1 MAPIAQPMEL
11 PSLRRLLALDKDFST
26 FDEKLDHATAIIGQ
40 PDGARHR
47 DDAEDPLLF
56 YKGSPRTEWVLR
68 WLLSK
73 LKADD
78 PEGLS
83 ARSSWFA
90 WQLLRQVL
98 LGLPPAISAKLLNS
112 HGFLSI
118 LEKTLQENF
127 VAPHRDHRL
136 QEEAAV
142 KRRKDGKATRK
153 RKRDG
158 TPVEEPDG
166 SDHED
171 QERLVLFEA
180 VAGATIEI
188 AAACF
193 DEAAS
198 YEKSVAELLKSVLRT
213 TTAQAAHLLRLWLES
228 VHYLVLKAA
237 FAGRV
242 SVDSLLPHVLQIWN
256 ACVADLGSDAS
267 GATERFSHECL
278 VPAIVLL
285 SDIAL
290 EVDTSVDPNA
300 VETGRDIESR
310 ISRSLETLLARH
322 VFIPARA
329 SFFAEAEGRQ
339 VSKPGQ
345 ARPESLDISR
355 LLQPLRAALA
365 GSAEG
370 ISLAPLDSDRHKLF
384 ETVGSLLDIAIRCS
398 QRSTP
403 KKRLDEAP
411 WLQYVFV
418 ALCECIGAPVDSRPP
433 AEVDDGRRAILDQ
446 MLEILSRRKV
456 ALETE
461 VLENLVRSYSGIL
474 APGGGAKDFDQ
485 QLVSR
490 VIAYDGTIFLDT
502 PQTAVA
508 DDVHLSDAIFRAI
521 TAASTGGV
529 VSSLSYVPDAQNDK
543 SGIAPGMKTSD
554 FLKTSV
560 VVPLLKTYAQAR
572 GLIGFV
578 SKWVSQ
584 LDQLS
589 RSGTLMERT
598 VWVEKEIISAV
609 REVLESS
616 LTAKQI
622 FDLLNE
628 HWRRISTCESSSE
641 NDDFS
646 EASASLVIVDALV
659 GGLQSDDTIA
669 SVVTVLQSLQKTLLV
684 LTGVSKEPV
693 TVARALRAISRI
705 HILLRPH
712 QKPQEAR
719 EFTVTILSQ
728 AKEHNVIDAIR
739 ASEKTEAMGVGARG
753 EEAFNLVATLCS
765 DFMGALDLKEP
776 AKDLFNQS
784 AVALFRS
791 NEEIKDR
798 IADGAKRRRTA
809 DPLNVA
815 TARLEV
821 FTLNAAAVLTQFPSL
836 LTLPPLESLKSLL
849 RLLFWHAFGEFSGQ
863 YEAPRGLSYTLVFEA
878 MSDLVLTMQ
887 SSELRDLLFS
897 VLYEALDSE
906 AKLGKSRELG
916 EQLRAFAEIQYLR
929 VPVAAIGRKHREQV
943 LDRVT
948 EMCTVTGKR
957 RANAEAFFRHLSLAT
972 KLMEVPNSKSELAT
986 ESDLLWT
993 IARSMQDNHLT
1004 DLDTLKVLDELVR
1017 LTLQD
1022 AISVKDQ
1029 PRGQQYLEGY
1039 RKMMRRFAREA
1050 SASFQDH
1057 IAELNCFKSGLV
1069 TLKASDLLWDDE
1081 ETYKTMKRYLRTLD
1095 GDLETLLPGAMSS
1108 ISEEETAFL
1117 RAVLAATSDLPIRGM
1132 TRDGYICSIEAKL
1145 LKCVR
1150 KRLGAAETN
1159 TFEQPEASMWVSL
1172 TSAVSNVASPDEG
1185 ECVSAMIYDLWRC
1198 DLSVS
1203 DRHSLL
1209 EATRKALGSLGLD
1222 KRTSLLSQLKF
1233 NPDDEQNWQPALVL
1247 MNVLISSLPDIP
1259 TKDESATQGLNGF
1272 LGQLSSYLD
1281 NVEAI
1286 RDFHAALNCVDTILR
1301 EKHWLVSQWA
1311 IERIIDSLARL
1322 ASSSSPELP
1331 CEQADAIYTRL
1342 CGTTHLILSLH
1353 RTRLG
1358 GRFHVL
1364 MPLLQNLLRCLFTP
1378 DHQTRRGNNDVATFS
1393 SFPQHQQPPPPWLD
1407 AATAP
1412 LTPDHASSF
1421 ARLVTTLCN
1430 PTVSAVKGFHN
1441 RKRPASTSSATT
1453 ADLVDETKKAREYA
1467 GQYVPALIAS
1477 FCTCTLHGGRIAP
1490 ETRAALMPGLY
1501 ACADVVGIEA
1511 LRAMNAGLGAGERA
1525 IWRGVYGDW
1534 KKFGRWEGR

>member
-26 FDEKLDHATAIIGQ
+26 FDEKLDHATSIIGQ

-47 DDAEDPLLF
+47 DDAQDPLLF

-83 ARSSWFA
+83 ARSSWVA

-98 LGLPPAISAKLLNS
+98 LGLPQAISAKLLNS

-142 KRRKDGKATRK
+142 KRRKDCKATRK

-193 DEAAS
+193 DEAAT

-213 TTAQAAHLLRLWLES
+213 NTAQAAHLLRLWLES
-228 VHYLVLKAA
+228 VHYLVLRAA
-237 FAGRV
+237 FDGRV

-267 GATERFSHECL
+267 GATERFSQECL

-290 EVDTSVDPNA
+290 EVDTSVEPNA

-345 ARPESLDISR
+345 APPESLDISR
-355 LLQPLRAALA
+355 LLQPLRTALA
-365 GSAEG
+365 GTPEG
-370 ISLAPLDSDRHKLF
+370 RGLTPLDSDRHKLF
-384 ETVGSLLDIAIRCS
+384 ETVGSLLDIAVRCS

-411 WLQYVFV
+411 WLQHVFV
-418 ALCECIGAPVDSRPP
+418 ALCECIGAPVDSRSPP
-433 AEVDDGRRAILDQ
+433 EIDEDRRAILDQ

-456 ALETE
+456 ALEAE
-461 VLENLVRSYSGIL
+461 VLEKIVRSYSGIL
-474 APGGGAKDFDQ
+474 APGGSARYFDQ

-502 PQTAVA
+502 PQTAAA
-508 DDVHLSDAIFRAI
+508 DDVRLSDAIFNAI

-529 VSSLSYVPDAQNDK
+529 GSSLSYVPDAHSDK
-543 SGIAPGMKTSD
+543 SGVTPGMRTSD
-554 FLKTSV
+554 FLKGSV
-560 VVPLLKTYAQAR
+560 VVPLMKSYAQAR
-572 GLIGFV
+572 DLIGFV

-584 LDQLS
+584 LQQLS
-589 RSGTLMERT
+589 KSGALMERSI
-598 VWVEKEIISAV
+598 WVEKEITSAV
-609 REVLESS
+609 RDVLEST

-628 HWRRISTCESSSE
+628 HWRRISTCERSAE
-641 NDDFS
+641 NDEFS

-669 SVVTVLQSLQKTLLV
+669 SVAPVLQSLQKSLLIF
-684 LTGVSKEPV
+684 TGVSKEPV

-719 EFTVTILSQ
+719 EFTVTVLSQ

-776 AKDLFNQS
+776 AKNLFNQS

-878 MSDLVLTMQ
+878 MSDLVLTMH

-897 VLYEALDSE
+897 VLYEALDSD

-957 RANAEAFFRHLSLAT
+957 RANSEAFFRHLSLAA
-972 KLMEVPNSKSELAT
+972 KIMEVPNAKSELAT
-986 ESDLLWT
+986 EPDLLWT
-993 IARSMQDNHLT
+993 IARSMQDNHLIEM
-1004 DLDTLKVLDELVR
+1004 DILKVLDELVR
-1017 LTLQD
+1017 LTLKD
-1022 AISVKDQ
+1022 AITVKDQ
-1029 PRGQQYLEGY
+1029 PRGQQFLEGY

-1050 SASFQDH
+1050 TVFKDH

-1095 GDLETLLPGAMSS
+1095 GDLETLLPGALGSV
-1108 ISEEETAFL
+1108 SEEDTAFL

-1150 KRLGAAETN
+1150 KRLSTAEAN
-1159 TFEQPEASMWVSL
+1159 TFQQPEASMWVSL
-1172 TSAVSNVASPDEG
+1172 TTAVSNVASPDEA

-1198 DLSVS
+1198 DLSAG
-1203 DRHSLL
+1203 DRYSLL

-1247 MNVLISSLPDIP
+1247 MNILISSLPDIP
-1259 TKDESATQGLNGF
+1259 NKEDNSTQGLNGF

-1331 CEQADAIYTRL
+1331 SEQADAIYARL

-1378 DHQTRRGNNDVATFS
+1378 EQSRRSHNNEGASAPIPPT
-1393 SFPQHQQPPPPWLD
+1393 PPPWL
-1407 AATAP
+1407 AAAP
-1412 LTPDHASSF
+1412 GPLSPSQASAF

-1430 PTVSAVKGFHN
+1430 PTVSAVKGFHT
-1441 RKRPASTSSATT
+1441 RKRPASTLSSSATT
-1453 ADLVDETKKAREYA
+1453 AELVDETKKAREYA

-1477 FCTCTLHGGRIAP
+1477 FCTCTLQGRIDP
-1490 ETRAALMPGLY
+1490 DTRAALMPALY

-1525 IWRGVYGDW
+1525 IWRGVYADW

>member
-68 WLLSK
+68 WLLGK

-237 FAGRV
+237 FDGRV

-339 VSKPGQ
+339 
-345 ARPESLDISR
+345 
-355 LLQPLRAALA
+355 
-365 GSAEG
+365 
-370 ISLAPLDSDRHKLF
+370 
-384 ETVGSLLDIAIRCS
+384 
-398 QRSTP
+398 RSTP

-461 VLENLVRSYSGIL
+461 VLESLVRSYSGIL
-474 APGGGAKDFDQ
+474 APGGAAKDFDQ

-508 DDVHLSDAIFRAI
+508 DDAPLSDAIFRAI

-543 SGIAPGMKTSD
+543 SGIAPGLKTSD
-554 FLKTSV
+554 FLKTSI

-589 RSGTLMERT
+589 RSGTLMERA
-598 VWVEKEIISAV
+598 VWVEKEIVAAV

-628 HWRRISTCESSSE
+628 HWRRISTCERSSE

-1050 SASFQDH
+1050 SATFKDH

-1145 LKCVR
+1145 LKGFDVGVIDIRCL
-1150 KRLGAAETN
+1150 KRGK
-1159 TFEQPEASMWVSL
+1159 PRRGRVH
-1172 TSAVSNVASPDEG
+1172 
-1185 ECVSAMIYDLWRC
+1185 
-1198 DLSVS
+1198 LSVS

-1412 LTPDHASSF
+1412 LTPDHAASF

-1441 RKRPASTSSATT
+1441 RKRPASSSTTPSSSSTTATT